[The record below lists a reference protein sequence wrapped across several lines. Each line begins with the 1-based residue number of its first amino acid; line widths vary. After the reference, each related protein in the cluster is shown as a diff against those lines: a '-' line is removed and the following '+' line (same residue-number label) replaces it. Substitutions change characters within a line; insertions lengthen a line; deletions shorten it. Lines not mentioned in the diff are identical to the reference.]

1 MNARRLCISLC
12 LLLCLNTQAAE
23 PQVLNISVG
32 DWPPYLS
39 ADLKH
44 NGVIAHL
51 ISDLFADEGYSVSFH
66 FLPWPRAY
74 AATAAGRFAA
84 SAIWM
89 HKNEREAD
97 FLYSAPILDEQFV
110 FFHLKNF
117 PFDWQSP
124 YDLTGMTLGG
134 GLGYSYGAKFDEF
147 LDTGNVRMERV
158 SSDMQNFEKLLK
170 NRVALYPQ
178 EINVGYAA
186 LHNHFSPADIAKI
199 THHRKPLL
207 SNFSYLLLPRRLEG
221 SQELRERFNR
231 RLQQYRD
238 SGRYQ
243 QYFRDLQQGK
253 YQQTPGQTLDSEAD
267 SAAP

>member
-23 PQVLNISVG
+23 RQELSISVG

-51 ISDLFADEGYSVSFH
+51 ISDLFADEGYHVSFR
-66 FLPWPRAY
+66 FQPWPRAY
-74 AATAAGRFAA
+74 AATASGRFAA
-84 SAIWM
+84 TGVWM
-89 HKNEREAD
+89 YKNEREAD

-110 FFHLKNF
+110 FFHLKSL
-117 PFDWQSP
+117 PFDWRSF
-124 YDLTGMTLGG
+124 YDLTGMTIGG
-134 GLGYSYGAKFDEF
+134 GLGHSYGAKFDAF
-147 LDTGNVRMERV
+147 LDTGKVRMERV
-158 SSDMQNFEKLLK
+158 PSDMQNFEKLLK
-170 NRVALYPQ
+170 NRVVLYPQ

-186 LHNHFSPADIAKI
+186 LHNHFTPADIAKV

-207 SNFSYLLLPRRLEG
+207 NNYSYLLFPRQLEG
-221 SQELRERFNR
+221 SQALRDRFNQ
-231 RLQQYRD
+231 RLQQYRG

-243 QYFRDLQQGK
+243 QYFRDLQLGK
-253 YQQTPGQTLDSEAD
+253 YQQTATEENALSTDLVEP
-267 SAAP
+267 